1 MQPENPLTPCQP
13 VAVGTKKCPW
23 SSSPSPRFEIFR
35 DHFTFPFTT
44 PMVQLDP
51 LLTLGTNVSS
61 LLTHSE
67 LLTSAPAGSSRRT
80 GGTGEEK
87 EEKEKEKV
95 PALPAGSTVELV
107 DLGLPERGTRSC
119 AYAATLTIHASTLT
133 IDNPRIHSRRA
144 IVRHCPSQVRCRS
157 NIEKD
162 RITDGNTHSGL
173 ILAIMD
179 DLGSL
184 KKNSVTLDT
193 MLSRL
198 ER

>member
-1 MQPENPLTPCQP
+1 
-13 VAVGTKKCPW
+13 
-23 SSSPSPRFEIFR
+23 
-35 DHFTFPFTT
+35 
-44 PMVQLDP
+44 MVQLDP

-87 EEKEKEKV
+87 EEEEKV

-119 AYAATLTIHASTLT
+119 AYASTLTIH
-133 IDNPRIHSRRA
+133 NPRIHSRRA

-198 ER
+198 ERELLL

>member
-1 MQPENPLTPCQP
+1 MPL
-13 VAVGTKKCPW
+13 VLF
-23 SSSPSPRFEIFR
+23 PRFPLFEIFG

-51 LLTLGTNVSS
+51 PLTLSTNVSS

-87 EEKEKEKV
+87 EEEEEKV
-95 PALPAGSTVELV
+95 PAMPAGSTVELV

-119 AYAATLTIHASTLT
+119 AYASTLTIH
-133 IDNPRIHSRRA
+133 NPRIHSRRA
-144 IVRHCPSQVRCRS
+144 IIRHCPSQVRCRS

-198 ER
+198 ERELLM

>member
-1 MQPENPLTPCQP
+1 
-13 VAVGTKKCPW
+13 
-23 SSSPSPRFEIFR
+23 
-35 DHFTFPFTT
+35 
-44 PMVQLDP
+44 MVQLDP
-51 LLTLGTNVSS
+51 LALTLGTNVSS
-61 LLTHSE
+61 LLAHSE

-87 EEKEKEKV
+87 EEKEKV
-95 PALPAGSTVELV
+95 PAWPAGSTVELV

-119 AYAATLTIHASTLT
+119 AYASTLTIH
-133 IDNPRIHSRRA
+133 NPRIHSRRA

-198 ER
+198 EQELLM

>member
-1 MQPENPLTPCQP
+1 M
-13 VAVGTKKCPW
+13 
-23 SSSPSPRFEIFR
+23 
-35 DHFTFPFTT
+35 
-44 PMVQLDP
+44 
-51 LLTLGTNVSS
+51 
-61 LLTHSE
+61 
-67 LLTSAPAGSSRRT
+67 
-80 GGTGEEK
+80 
-87 EEKEKEKV
+87 
-95 PALPAGSTVELV
+95 PAGSTVELV

-119 AYAATLTIHASTLT
+119 AYASTLTIH
-133 IDNPRIHSRRA
+133 NPRIHSRRA

-173 ILAIMD
+173 ILAIMV

-198 ER
+198 EQELLM

>member
-1 MQPENPLTPCQP
+1 
-13 VAVGTKKCPW
+13 
-23 SSSPSPRFEIFR
+23 
-35 DHFTFPFTT
+35 
-44 PMVQLDP
+44 MVQLDP
-51 LLTLGTNVSS
+51 LALTLGTNVSS

-87 EEKEKEKV
+87 EEEEGKV

-119 AYAATLTIHASTLT
+119 AYASTLTIHNPQSTLT
-133 IDNPRIHSRRA
+133 IHNPRIHSRRA

-184 KKNSVTLDT
+184 KKK
-193 MLSRL
+193 
-198 ER
+198 

>member
-1 MQPENPLTPCQP
+1 MPLVLFPRF
-13 VAVGTKKCPW
+13 
-23 SSSPSPRFEIFR
+23 PRFEIFR
-35 DHFTFPFTT
+35 DHFTFPFTA

-51 LLTLGTNVSS
+51 LALTLGTNVSS

-87 EEKEKEKV
+87 EKEEKV

-119 AYAATLTIHASTLT
+119 AYASTLTIH
-133 IDNPRIHSRRA
+133 NPRIHSRRA
-144 IVRHCPSQVRCRS
+144 IIRHCPSPVRCRS

-179 DLGSL
+179 DLGGL
-184 KKNSVTLDT
+184 KKIVSHWTRCCPGW
-193 MLSRL
+193 SGSCSCR
-198 ER
+198 